1 MSPRIPLLV
10 AVVGALL
17 VGGATTGS
25 TRASWQDQEPLAAS
39 SVSSGRLTFAATSP
53 AGVSLTRTAGS
64 TATTSFVVDDTSLG
78 KTLQQRIT
86 ATVASTPTGVTAT
99 VGTSC
104 PGASSVQINT
114 TPTAADVTLC
124 VRVVSSPTATPGNVT
139 LALGGVQRP
148 TAGWTTPS
156 VQVSV
161 PVTVPVPPSPPDLSC
176 GGFVN
181 NGNHTFTWTAVSG
194 ETYTVYRST
203 TTNADP
209 SFTTVPAPPAHTSPY
224 TAAMPNSST
233 RFWRVRATNSA
244 GTSTWSNTIRLQ
256 RTGNGSNRHF
266 CSEVT
271 P

>member
-39 SVSSGRLTFAATSP
+39 SVSSGRLTFTATSP

-64 TATTSFVVDDTSLG
+64 AATTTFVVDDTSLG

-86 ATVASTPTGVTAT
+86 ATVVSTPSGVTAT

-104 PGASSVQINT
+104 PGAASVQIDT
-114 TPTAADVTLC
+114 TPTAANVTLC
-124 VRVVSSPTATPGNVT
+124 VRVVSSATATPGNVT

-148 TAGWTTPS
+148 SAGWTTPS
-156 VQVSV
+156 AQVTV
-161 PVTVPVPPSPPDLSC
+161 PVTVTLPPSPPDLSC
-176 GGFVN
+176 GDFVS
-181 NGNHTFTWTAVSG
+181 NGNRAFTWTAVSG

-209 SFTTVPAPPAHTSPY
+209 SFSAVPAPPAHTSPY
-224 TAAMPNSST
+224 TAAMPSGST
-233 RFWRVRATNSA
+233 RYWRVRATNA
-244 GTSTWSNTIRLQ
+244 GGTSSWSNTLRLV
-256 RTGNGSNRHF
+256 RTGNGAGNHA